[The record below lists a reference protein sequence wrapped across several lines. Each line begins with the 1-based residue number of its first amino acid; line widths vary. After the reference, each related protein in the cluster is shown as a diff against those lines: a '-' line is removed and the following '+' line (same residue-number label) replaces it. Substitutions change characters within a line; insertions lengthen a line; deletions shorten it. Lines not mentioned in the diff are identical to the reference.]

1 MSAEETVV
9 ETLPVR
15 EAVGVFRT
23 GESLRLAI
31 DRLLTAGFDR
41 SDIDLLGDRAAV
53 YRRIDAVTVP
63 AEELADIP
71 DIPRSSI
78 VTRDD
83 RNLILIAVFQTLFI
97 VGAFAGGT
105 TVVGAGGSVP
115 TAFVVAA
122 IVGILLGLVGVT
134 VMRSR
139 LKRFD
144 ERVEDN
150 LAAGGIVVWVRV
162 RNREE
167 ELHALDLLG
176 KSGGDAVRV
185 HEVMID
191 KRLKDLPLATV
202 QPDPLLER
210 LND

>member
-105 TVVGAGGSVP
+105 MVVGAGGSVP